1 MQITGFEVYSSVLV
15 NYMYQNN
22 NKIKQKSKI
31 LKLDLNFGTRISS
44 TLDVMVLSARLS
56 SLSTADY
63 EMEGVTV
70 LRSVITNTL

>member
-15 NYMYQNN
+15 NYKYQNN